1 MSDDTNLIYLEP
13 DDEITTVVRRLR
25 ETDAPRVILV
35 APGRTKATTSAV
47 GLRLVGALARDEGR
61 EIVLVGDAA
70 ARSLAAE
77 AGIAAVA
84 SVAEARTL
92 AVGAM
97 PAPTGTAPERAR
109 ISVVRGERRPMAPV
123 IQPPEPAAQAPP
135 APVDR
140 FDETRAVPVVAAAP
154 APPRPARRHSTQRRG
169 SGRRLPGTAV
179 ALIVLLALL
188 AGVAGAAVVVPGATV
203 RIVPAAQPIGPFSY
217 DVTLA
222 VAGEERGTL
231 TASAD
236 GTASGEDVQLVAAG
250 GTATFLNYS
259 YVDVEIPSGTK
270 VSTSG
275 TVMFTTTEGAVA
287 PGGQLVIGRDPPIV
301 PGEVSVGIVA
311 AEPGETG
318 NVAAGAIDT
327 VENRRLDGYLRGFQG
342 QNGQRVANREAT
354 TGGAENHRTKVEQA
368 DVDAAVKAVRADL
381 ATQLA
386 AILAADPTRLYPA
399 VAAAEPQITT
409 PPDLVGSVDA
419 PTFTIEGS
427 LAYAQPYVAEADAA
441 SATRAKLDADPIA
454 VPAGM
459 DVLTDSVGVTLGD
472 GTVEG
477 SSITVAATVAAAVA
491 PRLDADHVR
500 ELVANRSP
508 EAARAALASLGTA
521 SVELWPSWVNEVTG
535 VRWRIAVELRSAV
548 TPLPSGSGSPPL
560 VPRASAAP

>member
-1 MSDDTNLIYLEP
+1 MSDDANLVYLEP

-84 SVAEARTL
+84 SVAEARSL

-123 IQPPEPAAQAPP
+123 IQPAEPAPP

-154 APPRPARRHSTQRRG
+154 APPRPARRYPQRPG

-342 QNGQRVANREAT
+342 QNGQRVVNRQAT

-368 DVDAAVKAVRADL
+368 DVDAALKAVRADL

-386 AILAADPTRLYPA
+386 GILVADPTRLYPA
-399 VAAAEPQITT
+399 VAAAEPEITV
-409 PPDLVGSVDA
+409 PDDLVGSVDA
-419 PTFTIEGS
+419 PTFTLEGS

-441 SATRAKLDADPIA
+441 SAARAKLDADPIA

-521 SVELWPSWVNEVTG
+521 SVELWPGWVNEVTG
-535 VRWRIAVELRSAV
+535 VRWRIAVELQSAV

-560 VPRASAAP
+560 VTSASAAP